1 MDINPIPYSAFV
13 KEDNSI
19 QKLIEQLS
27 ALQDKYMEL
36 LKVVKADASTTKTS
50 LSAISASTK
59 EGQDSINAAA
69 LGVQR
74 LKRLHEELKLAFSE
88 VGREIAKYKDRLAD
102 VNKENALNA
111 KIILANDQSL
121 KQLKSE
127 LGLLVKKYEEL
138 SAEERINGA
147 ATQELID
154 RILFLRQE
162 IKNITAN
169 ITLQAKASR
178 TQADTTNAVARA
190 TDKLI
195 RAYSEETSELF
206 RIKRETDEVLKIKR
220 LEARAT
226 DGTANSYNRLAA
238 QYELNMI
245 NLNKYSQEVI
255 NLSPFLKRQQEE
267 SKKMRLEMIRLKE
280 ATGNHALS
288 VGNYTKAWNGL
299 GMATQQVVR
308 ELPAMAVSMQTFFI
322 AISNNVPILADEIK
336 NLIRQNKEAA
346 KMGRETTSVWKQLA
360 KSLFSW
366 QTLLVLGLTVLS
378 LYGGKLINLIK
389 HLTEAKGVSESLAK
403 AQKAINKAFLDT
415 DNTYTDTIVKYKV
428 LKKEWELLGDS
439 IDKRT
444 KFIEDNADA
453 FESLGVSITTVNDAE
468 NVFVNNSAQFIK
480 ALELRAKAE
489 AARALAEKEFQKE
502 VEAEAKREDKAK
514 AAQLEAERLKS
525 YKERGL
531 LTPGEQFALTELD
544 SASLQQLKTTMDATF
559 EAMTESQKE
568 AYLNAA
574 KSTFQLQGEQYID
587 IMTKY
592 LDEADKIATIYGFKP
607 AKGKD
612 GKDGKSKADNAL
624 QIEQENLRIR
634 KRYAESITALERD
647 ELEKQKKQLIDAYN
661 AEIAE
666 LRNKQKNEEKLT
678 DESRKL
684 IDQIISNS
692 AIKLATDLELL
703 EIDFQQRSLNL
714 EKEGLDLRL
723 ALMERGTVDYYAT
736 RNALLRN
743 QMEYEILENKKQI
756 ETLRKD
762 EQAIRD
768 KYGYDILQN
777 EIAMDDL
784 FFEQAQK
791 YQQSEFDLVRH
802 SEYEK
807 NKFRLQQEKDMWTRR
822 LEMAKSGLLALTDLE
837 KATIENILK
846 TLDRQLD
853 ELNIGRDLF
862 DLVGLDL
869 DNEQKSA
876 IKEAT
881 SFVKENIGAMI
892 DAEIRLAEVKLE
904 KAREQVDRAYEVLQ
918 LEMEA
923 RNQGYANNVESA
935 NKELQLARETEA
947 KALEQKKKAQL
958 AQERLNT
965 IEQASSLITASANIW
980 KTFTTLGPF
989 GIPAAT
995 AAIALMFGSFL
1006 GAKIRAKQVINT
1018 ETEEY
1023 AEGHVELLEGGS
1035 HKSGKDIP
1043 LGKTNKGKERR
1054 AEGGEILAIVNK
1066 RSVAKYGASKIFDIV
1081 NSVNKGIFEDKYTNI
1096 FNVAN
1101 HPINTYK
1108 SDIDLMDIDSNVKA
1122 IREQNEY
1129 RYHSDGTGLL
1139 VERYKNRT
1147 RTFKRR

>member
-59 EGQDSINAAA
+59 EGQDGINAAA

-74 LKRLHEELKLAFSE
+74 LKRLQEELKLAFSE
-88 VGREIAKYKDRLAD
+88 VGREIAKYKDRLAS

-111 KIILANDQSL
+111 KTILANDQSL
-121 KQLKSE
+121 KQLKGE
-127 LGLLVKKYEEL
+127 LGLLVKQYEEL

-147 ATQELID
+147 ATQDLID
-154 RILFLRQE
+154 RIIFLRQE
-162 IKNITAN
+162 IKNVTAN
-169 ITLQAKASR
+169 ITLQTKASH
-178 TQADTTNAVARA
+178 TQAAANNAVAKA

-195 RAYSEETSELF
+195 KAYSKETNELF

-226 DGTANSYNRLAA
+226 DGTASSYNRLAA

-308 ELPAMAVSMQTFFI
+308 EMPALAISAQTFFI

-346 KMGRETTSVWKQLA
+346 KMGRETTSVWKQLG

-366 QTLLVLGLTVLS
+366 QTMLVLGLTVLS
-378 LYGGKLINLIK
+378 LYGGKIVDWISNL
-389 HLTEAKGVSESLAK
+389 GS
-403 AQKAINKAFLDT
+403 
-415 DNTYTDTIVKYKV
+415 
-428 LKKEWELLGDS
+428 
-439 IDKRT
+439 
-444 KFIEDNADA
+444 
-453 FESLGVSITTVNDAE
+453 
-468 NVFVNNSAQFIK
+468 
-480 ALELRAKAE
+480 
-489 AARALAEKEFQKE
+489 
-502 VEAEAKREDKAK
+502 
-514 AAQLEAERLKS
+514 
-525 YKERGL
+525 
-531 LTPGEQFALTELD
+531 
-544 SASLQQLKTTMDATF
+544 
-559 EAMTESQKE
+559 
-568 AYLNAA
+568 
-574 KSTFQLQGEQYID
+574 
-587 IMTKY
+587 
-592 LDEADKIATIYGFKP
+592 
-607 AKGKD
+607 
-612 GKDGKSKADNAL
+612 ADNAL
-624 QIEQENLRIR
+624 KKVAKTHTEFLESLKDGNNEYTNAIESITRLKAIFKNIDGVYLTAEGALEEYNKTLGDAFGHAEDLATAQQSMIDKSDAYIDVMFKMATANAYLEQMSKSAAEAAASAANTQITWWDRVVRRFTGEDVRDEKGRSLIIGSKEWVDKVILSERQEKAEKMKAQGKAFYEAYLDGMAEAFKAAKEAGIDLFPEEDLSKEPKEPKGPSDLSIENENLRIR
-634 KRYAESITALERD
+634 KRHAESITDLERD
-647 ELEKQKKQLIDAYN
+647 ELEKRKKQLIDAYTF
-661 AEIAE
+661 ETAE
-666 LRNKQKNEEKLT
+666 LLNKQKNEEKLT
-678 DESRKL
+678 EESHEL
-684 IDQIISNS
+684 IDQIIYNS
-692 AIKLATDLELL
+692 AIKLDTDLKLL
-703 EIDFQQRSLNL
+703 EIDAQQRSLNI

-723 ALMERGTVDYYAT
+723 SLMERGTVQFYAV

-743 QMEYEILENKKQI
+743 QMEYELLENRKQI
-756 ETLRKD
+756 ESLRKD

-807 NKFRLQQEKDMWTRR
+807 NKFKLQQEKDMWTRR
-822 LEMAKSGLLALTDLE
+822 LEMAKSGLLTLTDLE
-837 KATIENILK
+837 KATIENILA
-846 TLDRQLD
+846 TLDRQMG
-853 ELNIGRDLF
+853 ELNAGRDLF

-869 DNEQKSA
+869 DVEQKSA
-876 IKEAT
+876 IREAT

-904 KAREQVDRAYEVLQ
+904 KAREQVDRAYEFLQ

-923 RNQGYANNVESA
+923 RNQGYANNVETA
-935 NKELQLARETEA
+935 NKELQLAREKEA

-965 IEQASSLITASANIW
+965 IEQTSSLITASANIW
-980 KTFTTLGPF
+980 KSFSALGPF
-989 GIPAAT
+989 GIPAAI

-1006 GAKIRAKQVINT
+1006 GAKIKARQVIDAQ
-1018 ETEEY
+1018 TEEY

-1043 LGKTNKGKERR
+1043 LGRKKDGTERR
-1054 AEGGEILAIVNK
+1054 AEGGEVFAVVNK
-1066 RSVAKYGASKIFDIV
+1066 RSVAKYGASKIFDLV
-1081 NSVNKGIFEDKYTNI
+1081 NSVNKGIFEDRYSQI
-1096 FNVAN
+1096 FSPISYEVNALTGNV
-1101 HPINTYK
+1101 
-1108 SDIDLMDIDSNVKA
+1108 DLLDLDSNVKA
-1122 IREQNEY
+1122 IRDQNEY
-1129 RYHSDGTGLL
+1129 KYHSDSEGLL

-1147 RTFKRR
+1147 RTFKR

>member
-27 ALQDKYMEL
+27 ALQDKYVEL

-59 EGQDSINAAA
+59 EGQDAINVAA
-69 LGVQR
+69 LGAQR

-121 KQLKSE
+121 KQLKGE

-138 SAEERINGA
+138 SAEERVNGA

-154 RILFLRQE
+154 RIIFLRQE

-169 ITLQAKASR
+169 ITLQTKASH
-178 TQADTTNAVARA
+178 TQAAANDAVAKA

-195 RAYSEETSELF
+195 KAYSKETNELF

-220 LEARAT
+220 LEARAA
-226 DGTANSYNRLAA
+226 DGTTNSYNRLAA

-346 KMGRETTSVWKQLA
+346 KIGRETTSVWKQLA

-378 LYGGKLINLIK
+378 LYGGKLIDWISNLGGADSALK
-389 HLTEAKGVSESLAK
+389 KVTKTHTEFLKSLKDGNNEYTEAIESITRLNAIFKNIDGVYLTAKDALEEYNKTLGNAFGHAEDLATAQQNIVDKSDAYIDVMFKMAMANAYLEQMSKSSAEAVALAANTQITWWDRMVRRLTGEDVRDEKGRSMIIGSKEWVDKVILSERQEK
-403 AQKAINKAFLDT
+403 AEKMKEQGKAFYEAYLDGMA
-415 DNTYTDTIVKYKV
+415 
-428 LKKEWELLGDS
+428 E
-439 IDKRT
+439 
-444 KFIEDNADA
+444 A
-453 FESLGVSITTVNDAE
+453 F
-468 NVFVNNSAQFIK
+468 K
-480 ALELRAKAE
+480 AAE
-489 AARALAEKEFQKE
+489 AAGIDLFPDSDLGKETKE
-502 VEAEAKREDKAK
+502 PKGPSDLSIENENIKIRR
-514 AAQLEAERLKS
+514 Q
-525 YKERGL
+525 
-531 LTPGEQFALTELD
+531 
-544 SASLQQLKTTMDATF
+544 
-559 EAMTESQKE
+559 
-568 AYLNAA
+568 YL
-574 KSTFQLQGEQYID
+574 
-587 IMTKY
+587 
-592 LDEADKIATIYGFKP
+592 
-607 AKGKD
+607 
-612 GKDGKSKADNAL
+612 
-624 QIEQENLRIR
+624 
-634 KRYAESITALERD
+634 ESIRGLERD
-647 ELEKQKKQLIDAYN
+647 HLEKQRKELVDAYN
-661 AEIAE
+661 IEIQI
-666 LRNKQKNEEKLT
+666 LRNKQKNEERLT
-678 DESRKL
+678 QESRDL
-684 IDQIISNS
+684 IDEIMLNS
-692 AIKLATDLELL
+692 YKKLQYELELL
-703 EIDFQQRSLNL
+703 DIEDQQRQLNL

-723 ALMERGTVDYYAT
+723 SLMESGTVQYYAI

-822 LEMAKSGLLALTDLE
+822 LEMAKSGLLTLTALE
-837 KATIENILK
+837 KATIENILEM
-846 TLDRQLD
+846 LDRQLD
-853 ELNIGRDLF
+853 ELNAGRDLF

-881 SFVKENIGAMI
+881 SFVMDNIGDMI
-892 DAEIRLAEVKLE
+892 DAEIRLAEIKLE
-904 KAREQVDRAYEVLQ
+904 KAREQVDRAYEFLQ

-923 RNQGYANNVESA
+923 RNQGYANNVETA

-980 KTFTTLGPF
+980 KTFSTLGPF
-989 GIPAAT
+989 GIPAAV

-1006 GAKIRAKQVINT
+1006 GAKIKAKQVINT

-1043 LGKTNKGKERR
+1043 LGKTSKGKERR

-1129 RYHSDGTGLL
+1129 RYYSDGAGLL
-1139 VERYKNRT
+1139 IERYKNRT

>member
-27 ALQDKYMEL
+27 ALQDKYVEL

-59 EGQDSINAAA
+59 EGQDVINVAA
-69 LGVQR
+69 LGAQR

-88 VGREIAKYKDRLAD
+88 VGREIAKYKDRLAS

-121 KQLKSE
+121 KQLKGE

-138 SAEERINGA
+138 SAEERINGT

-154 RILFLRQE
+154 RIIFLRQE

-169 ITLQAKASR
+169 ITLQTKASH
-178 TQADTTNAVARA
+178 TQAAANDAVAKA

-195 RAYSEETSELF
+195 RAYSKETNELF

-220 LEARAT
+220 LEARAA
-226 DGTANSYNRLAA
+226 DGTTNSYNRLAA

-267 SKKMRLEMIRLKE
+267 SMKMRLEMIRLKE

-378 LYGGKLINLIK
+378 LYGGKIIDWISNLGGADSALK
-389 HLTEAKGVSESLAK
+389 KVTKTHTEFLKSLKDGNNEYTEAIESITRLNAIFKNIDGVYLTAKDALEEYNKTLGNAFGHAEDLATAQQNIVDKSDAYIDVMFKMAMANAYLEQMSKSSAEAVALAANTQITWWDRMVRRLTGEDVRDEKGRSMIIGSKEWVDKVILSERQEK
-403 AQKAINKAFLDT
+403 AEKMKEQGKAFYEAYLDGMA
-415 DNTYTDTIVKYKV
+415 
-428 LKKEWELLGDS
+428 E
-439 IDKRT
+439 
-444 KFIEDNADA
+444 A
-453 FESLGVSITTVNDAE
+453 F
-468 NVFVNNSAQFIK
+468 K
-480 ALELRAKAE
+480 AAE
-489 AARALAEKEFQKE
+489 AAGIDLFPDSDLGKVSKE
-502 VEAEAKREDKAK
+502 
-514 AAQLEAERLKS
+514 
-525 YKERGL
+525 
-531 LTPGEQFALTELD
+531 P
-544 SASLQQLKTTMDATF
+544 
-559 EAMTESQKE
+559 
-568 AYLNAA
+568 
-574 KSTFQLQGEQYID
+574 
-587 IMTKY
+587 
-592 LDEADKIATIYGFKP
+592 
-607 AKGKD
+607 KGPSD
-612 GKDGKSKADNAL
+612 LS
-624 QIEQENLRIR
+624 IENENIKIR
-634 KRYAESITALERD
+634 KQYLESIRGLERD
-647 ELEKQKKQLIDAYN
+647 HLEKQRKELVDAYN
-661 AEIAE
+661 IEIQI
-666 LRNKQKNEEKLT
+666 LRNKQKNEERLT
-678 DESRKL
+678 QESRDL
-684 IDQIISNS
+684 IDEIMLNS
-692 AIKLATDLELL
+692 YKKLQYELELL
-703 EIDFQQRSLNL
+703 DIEDQQRQLNL

-723 ALMERGTVDYYAT
+723 SLMESGTVQYYAI

-743 QMEYEILENKKQI
+743 QMEYELLENRKQV
-756 ETLRKD
+756 ESLRKD

-807 NKFRLQQEKDMWTRR
+807 NKFKLQQEKDMWTRR

-837 KATIENILK
+837 KATIENILAM
-846 TLDRQLD
+846 LDRQLG
-853 ELNIGRDLF
+853 ELNAGRDLF

-869 DNEQKSA
+869 DSEQKSA

-904 KAREQVDRAYEVLQ
+904 KAREQVDRAYEFLQ

-923 RNQGYANNVESA
+923 RNQGYANNVETA

-980 KTFTTLGPF
+980 KTFSTLGPF
-989 GIPAAT
+989 GIPAAV

-1006 GAKIRAKQVINT
+1006 GAKIKAKQVIST

-1035 HKSGKDIP
+1035 HRSGKDIP
-1043 LGKTNKGKERR
+1043 LGKTSKGKERR
-1054 AEGGEILAIVNK
+1054 AEGGEILAVVNK
-1066 RSVAKYGASKIFDIV
+1066 RSVAKYGANKIFDIV

-1108 SDIDLMDIDSNVKA
+1108 SDIDLMGIDSNVKA

-1129 RYHSDGTGLL
+1129 KYYSDGAGLL
-1139 VERYKNRT
+1139 IERYKNRT
-1147 RTFKRR
+1147 RTFKRK

>member
-27 ALQDKYMEL
+27 ALQDKYVEL

-59 EGQDSINAAA
+59 EGQDGINAAA
-69 LGVQR
+69 LGAQR
-74 LKRLHEELKLAFSE
+74 LKRLQEELKLAFSE
-88 VGREIAKYKDRLAD
+88 VGREIAKYKDRLAS
-102 VNKENALNA
+102 VNKENTLNA
-111 KIILANDQSL
+111 KTILANDQSL
-121 KQLKSE
+121 KQLKGE
-127 LGLLVKKYEEL
+127 LGLLVKQYEEL

-154 RILFLRQE
+154 RIIFLRQE
-162 IKNITAN
+162 IKNVTAN
-169 ITLQAKASR
+169 ITLQTKASR
-178 TQADTTNAVARA
+178 TQAAATNAVANA

-195 RAYSEETSELF
+195 KAYSKETNELF

-226 DGTANSYNRLAA
+226 DGTTNSYNRLAA

-267 SKKMRLEMIRLKE
+267 SMKMRLEMIRLKE

-308 ELPAMAVSMQTFFI
+308 EMPAMAISAQTFFI

-336 NLIRQNKEAA
+336 NLARQNREAA
-346 KMGRETTSVWKQLA
+346 KMGRETTSVWKQLG

-366 QTLLVLGLTVLS
+366 QTALVLGLTILS
-378 LYGGKLINLIK
+378 LYGGKLIKIIK
-389 HLTEAKGVSESLAK
+389 HLTEAKGASESLAK
-403 AQKAINKAFLDT
+403 AQKAINKEFIDA
-415 DNTYTDTIVKYKV
+415 NESYTDTIVQYRV

-439 IDKRT
+439 LDKRT
-444 KFIEDNADA
+444 KFVEDNADA

-468 NVFVNNSAQFIK
+468 NVFVSNSAQFIK

-489 AARALAEKEFQKE
+489 AARALAEKEFKKE
-502 VEAEAKREDKAK
+502 VEDEAAREAKAK

-531 LTPGEQFALTELD
+531 LTPGEQSTLAEID
-544 SASLQQLKTTMDATF
+544 STSLQQLKITMDATF
-559 EAMTESQKE
+559 EAMTASQKE
-568 AYLNAA
+568 AYLNAT
-574 KSTFQLQGEQYID
+574 KSTFQIQGEQYVG
-587 IMTKY
+587 IMTRY
-592 LDEADKIATIYGFKP
+592 LEEADKIAATYGFKAP
-607 AKGKD
+607 EDKNKTKKD
-612 GKDGKSKADNAL
+612 PTSDMQAV
-624 QIEQENLRIR
+624 ERENLRIR
-634 KRYAESITALERD
+634 KRYAESITDLERD
-647 ELEKQKKQLIDAYN
+647 ELEKQKKQLIDAYT
-661 AEIAE
+661 AEMAE
-666 LRNKQKNEEKLT
+666 LRNKQKNEKRLT
-678 DESRKL
+678 AESREL
-684 IDQIISNS
+684 INEIISNS
-692 AIKLATDLELL
+692 AVKLNTDLELL
-703 EIDFQQRSLNL
+703 EIDFQQRQLNL

-723 ALMERGTVDYYAT
+723 SLMERGTADYYAV

-743 QMEYEILENKKQI
+743 QMEYELLENRKQI
-756 ETLRKD
+756 ESLRKD

-807 NKFRLQQEKDMWTRR
+807 NKFKLQQEKDMWTRR

-853 ELNIGRDLF
+853 ELNAGRDLF

-869 DNEQKSA
+869 DGEQKSA

-881 SFVKENIGAMI
+881 GFVKENIGAMI

-904 KAREQVDRAYEVLQ
+904 KAREQVDRSYEFLQ

-923 RNQGYANNVESA
+923 RNQGYANNVETA

-980 KTFTTLGPF
+980 KTFSTLGPF
-989 GIPAAT
+989 GIPAAV

-1006 GAKIRAKQVINT
+1006 GAKIKAQQVINT
-1018 ETEEY
+1018 EAEEY
-1023 AEGHVELLEGGS
+1023 AEGHVELLEGGA

-1054 AEGGEILAIVNK
+1054 AEGGEVLAVVNK

-1096 FNVAN
+1096 FNVAS

-1108 SDIDLMDIDSNVKA
+1108 SDIDLMGIDSNVKA

-1129 RYHSDGTGLL
+1129 RYHSDGAGLL

>member
-27 ALQDKYMEL
+27 ALQDKYVEL

-59 EGQDSINAAA
+59 EGQDGINAAA
-69 LGVQR
+69 LGAQR
-74 LKRLHEELKLAFSE
+74 LKRLQEELKLAFSE
-88 VGREIAKYKDRLAD
+88 VGREIAKYKDRLASI
-102 VNKENALNA
+102 NKENALNA
-111 KIILANDQSL
+111 KTILANDQSL
-121 KQLKSE
+121 KQLKGE
-127 LGLLVKKYEEL
+127 LGLLVKQYEEL
-138 SAEERINGA
+138 SAEERINGT

-154 RILFLRQE
+154 RIIFLRQE
-162 IKNITAN
+162 IKNVTAN
-169 ITLQAKASR
+169 ITLQTKASH
-178 TQADTTNAVARA
+178 TQAAANNAVANA

-195 RAYSEETSELF
+195 KAYSKETNELF

-226 DGTANSYNRLAA
+226 DGTTNSYNRLAA

-255 NLSPFLKRQQEE
+255 NLSPYLKRQQEE
-267 SKKMRLEMIRLKE
+267 SMKMRLEMIRLKE

-308 ELPAMAVSMQTFFI
+308 EMPAMAISAQTFFI

-346 KMGRETTSVWKQLA
+346 KMGRETTSVWKQLG

-366 QTLLVLGLTVLS
+366 QTILVLGLTILS
-378 LYGGKLINLIK
+378 LYGGKIIDWISNLGGADNMLK
-389 HLTEAKGVSESLAK
+389 KVTKTHTEFLKSLKDGNNEYTEAIESITRLNAIFKNIDGVYLTAKDALEEYNKTLGNSFGHTEDLATAQQSIVDKSDAYIDVMFKMAMANAYLEQMSKSAAEAMALAANTQITWWNRMVRRFTGKDVLDEKGHSMIIGSKEWIDKVILSERQEKAEKMK
-403 AQKAINKAFLDT
+403 AQGKAF
-415 DNTYTDTIVKYKV
+415 Y
-428 LKKEWELLGDS
+428 
-439 IDKRT
+439 
-444 KFIEDNADA
+444 
-453 FESLGVSITTVNDAE
+453 
-468 NVFVNNSAQFIK
+468 
-480 ALELRAKAE
+480 
-489 AARALAEKEFQKE
+489 
-502 VEAEAKREDKAK
+502 
-514 AAQLEAERLKS
+514 
-525 YKERGL
+525 
-531 LTPGEQFALTELD
+531 
-544 SASLQQLKTTMDATF
+544 
-559 EAMTESQKE
+559 E
-568 AYLNAA
+568 AYLDGMAEAFKAA
-574 KSTFQLQGEQYID
+574 EVAGID
-587 IMTKY
+587 
-592 LDEADKIATIYGFKP
+592 LFPDKELKDP
-607 AKGKD
+607 KDPKDPKGPSD
-612 GKDGKSKADNAL
+612 LSV
-624 QIEQENLRIR
+624 ENENIKIR
-634 KRYAESITALERD
+634 KQYLESIRGLERD
-647 ELEKQKKQLIDAYN
+647 QLEKQRMDLVDAYN
-661 AEIAE
+661 IEIQI
-666 LRNKQKNEEKLT
+666 LRNKQKNEERLT
-678 DESRKL
+678 QESRDL
-684 IDQIISNS
+684 IDEIMLNS
-692 AIKLATDLELL
+692 YKKLQHELELL
-703 EIDFQQRSLNL
+703 NIEDQQRQLNL

-723 ALMERGTVDYYAT
+723 SLMESGTVQFYAI

-743 QMEYEILENKKQI
+743 QMEYELLENRKQI
-756 ETLRKD
+756 ESLRKD

-777 EIAMDDL
+777 EIALDDL

-807 NKFRLQQEKDMWTRR
+807 NKFKLQQEKDMWTRR
-822 LEMAKSGLLALTDLE
+822 LEMAKSGLLTLTALE
-837 KATIENILK
+837 KATIENILAM
-846 TLDRQLD
+846 LDRQMG
-853 ELNIGRDLF
+853 ELNAGRDLF

-869 DNEQKSA
+869 DDEQKSA
-876 IKEAT
+876 IKEAA

-904 KAREQVDRAYEVLQ
+904 KAREQVDRSYEFLQ

-923 RNQGYANNVESA
+923 RNQGYANNVENA

-947 KALEQKKKAQL
+947 KALQQKKKAQL

-965 IEQASSLITASANIW
+965 IEQVSSLITASANIW
-980 KTFTTLGPF
+980 KTFSTLGPF
-989 GIPAAT
+989 GIPAAV

-1006 GAKIRAKQVINT
+1006 GAKIKAKQVINT
-1018 ETEEY
+1018 EAEEY
-1023 AEGHVELLEGGS
+1023 AEGHVELLEGGA

-1043 LGKTNKGKERR
+1043 LGKTSKGKERR
-1054 AEGGEILAIVNK
+1054 AEGGEVLAVVNK

-1096 FNVAN
+1096 FNVAS
-1101 HPINTYK
+1101 HPTNTYK
-1108 SDIDLMDIDSNVKA
+1108 SDIDLMGIDSNVKA

-1129 RYHSDGTGLL
+1129 RYHSDGAGLL

-1147 RTFKRR
+1147 RTFKRK

>member
-27 ALQDKYMEL
+27 ALQDKYVEL

-50 LSAISASTK
+50 LSAISAATK
-59 EGQDSINAAA
+59 EGQDVINVAA

-88 VGREIAKYKDRLAD
+88 VGREIAKYKDRLAS

-121 KQLKSE
+121 KQLKGE

-154 RILFLRQE
+154 RIIFLRQE

-169 ITLQAKASR
+169 ITLQTKASR
-178 TQADTTNAVARA
+178 TQAAANDAVAKA

-195 RAYSEETSELF
+195 KAYSNETNELF

-220 LEARAT
+220 LEARAA
-226 DGTANSYNRLAA
+226 DGTTNSYNRLAA

-308 ELPAMAVSMQTFFI
+308 ELPALAISAQTFFI

-346 KMGRETTSVWKQLA
+346 KIGRETTSVWKQLA

-378 LYGGKLINLIK
+378 LYGSKIIDWISNL
-389 HLTEAKGVSESLAK
+389 G
-403 AQKAINKAFLDT
+403 
-415 DNTYTDTIVKYKV
+415 
-428 LKKEWELLGDS
+428 G
-439 IDKRT
+439 
-444 KFIEDNADA
+444 
-453 FESLGVSITTVNDAE
+453 
-468 NVFVNNSAQFIK
+468 
-480 ALELRAKAE
+480 
-489 AARALAEKEFQKE
+489 
-502 VEAEAKREDKAK
+502 
-514 AAQLEAERLKS
+514 
-525 YKERGL
+525 
-531 LTPGEQFALTELD
+531 
-544 SASLQQLKTTMDATF
+544 
-559 EAMTESQKE
+559 
-568 AYLNAA
+568 
-574 KSTFQLQGEQYID
+574 
-587 IMTKY
+587 
-592 LDEADKIATIYGFKP
+592 
-607 AKGKD
+607 
-612 GKDGKSKADNAL
+612 ADNAL
-624 QIEQENLRIR
+624 KKVTKTHTEFLKSLKDGNNEYTNAI
-634 KRYAESITALERD
+634 ESITRLNAIFKNIDGVYLTAKDALEEYNKTLGNAFGHAEDLATAQQNIVDKSDAYIDVMFKMAMANAYLEQMSKSSAEAVALAANTQITWWDRMVRRLTGEDVRDEKGRSMIIGSKEWIDKVILSERQEKAEKIKAQGKAFYEAYLDGIAEAYKAAEAAGIDLFPDLSKDPKDPKAPKGPSDLSIENENIKIRRQYLQSVRALERD
-647 ELEKQKKQLIDAYN
+647 HLEKQRKELVDAFN
-661 AEIAE
+661 IEIQT
-666 LRNKQKNEEKLT
+666 LRNKQKNEERLT
-678 DESRKL
+678 KKSRDL
-684 IDQIISNS
+684 IDEIMSNS
-692 AIKLATDLELL
+692 YKKLLYDLELL
-703 EIDFQQRSLNL
+703 DIEYQQRQLNL

-723 ALMERGTVDYYAT
+723 SLMERGTVQYYAI

-743 QMEYEILENKKQI
+743 QMEYELLENRKQV
-756 ETLRKD
+756 ESLRKD

-822 LEMAKSGLLALTDLE
+822 LEMAKSGLLTLTALE
-837 KATIENILK
+837 KATIENILEM
-846 TLDRQLD
+846 LDRQLD
-853 ELNIGRDLF
+853 ELNAGRDLF

-881 SFVKENIGAMI
+881 SFVMDNIGDMI
-892 DAEIRLAEVKLE
+892 DAEIRLAEIKLE
-904 KAREQVDRAYEVLQ
+904 KAREQVDRAYDFLQ

-923 RNQGYANNVESA
+923 RNQGYANNVETA

-980 KTFTTLGPF
+980 KTFSTLGPF
-989 GIPAAT
+989 GIPAAVS
-995 AAIALMFGSFL
+995 AIALMFGSFL
-1006 GAKIRAKQVINT
+1006 GAKIKAKQVIST

-1043 LGKTNKGKERR
+1043 LGKTSKGKERR
-1054 AEGGEILAIVNK
+1054 AEGGEILAVVNK

-1108 SDIDLMDIDSNVKA
+1108 SDIDLMGIDSNVKA

-1129 RYHSDGTGLL
+1129 RYYSDGAGLL
-1139 VERYKNRT
+1139 IERYKNRT
-1147 RTFKRR
+1147 RTFKRK

>member
-27 ALQDKYMEL
+27 ALQDKYVEL

-59 EGQDSINAAA
+59 EGRDGINAAA
-69 LGVQR
+69 LGAQR
-74 LKRLHEELKLAFSE
+74 LKRLQEELKLAFSE
-88 VGREIAKYKDRLAD
+88 VGREIAKYKDRLAS

-111 KIILANDQSL
+111 KTILANNQSL
-121 KQLKSE
+121 KQLKGE

-147 ATQELID
+147 ATQGLID
-154 RILFLRQE
+154 RIIFLRQE
-162 IKNITAN
+162 IKNVTAD
-169 ITLQAKASR
+169 ITLQTKASR
-178 TQADTTNAVARA
+178 TQAAAKDAVAKA

-195 RAYSEETSELF
+195 KAYSKETNELY

-255 NLSPFLKRQQEE
+255 NLSPYLKRQQEE
-267 SKKMRLEMIRLKE
+267 SMKMRLEMIRLKE

-299 GMATQQVVR
+299 GMATQQVIR
-308 ELPAMAVSMQTFFI
+308 EMPAMAISAQTFFI

-346 KMGRETTSVWKQLA
+346 KMGRETTSVWKQLG

-366 QTLLVLGLTVLS
+366 QTALVLGLTVLS
-378 LYGGKLINLIK
+378 LYGGKIVDWISNLGASDNALKKVTKTHTEFLKSLKDGNNEYTNAIESITRLNAIFKNIDGVYLTAKDALEEYNKTLGDAFGHAEDLATAQQSIVDKSDAYIDVMFKMAMANAYLEQMSKSAAEAMALSANKQITAWDRVVRRFTGEDVRDEKGRSLIIGSKEWLDKVI
-389 HLTEAKGVSESLAK
+389 LSERQEKAEKMK
-403 AQKAINKAFLDT
+403 AQGKAFYEAYLDGMA
-415 DNTYTDTIVKYKV
+415 
-428 LKKEWELLGDS
+428 E
-439 IDKRT
+439 
-444 KFIEDNADA
+444 A
-453 FESLGVSITTVNDAE
+453 F
-468 NVFVNNSAQFIK
+468 K
-480 ALELRAKAE
+480 AAE
-489 AARALAEKEFQKE
+489 AAGIDLFPDSDLGKEPKE
-502 VEAEAKREDKAK
+502 PKGP
-514 AAQLEAERLKS
+514 S
-525 YKERGL
+525 GL
-531 LTPGEQFALTELD
+531 
-544 SASLQQLKTTMDATF
+544 S
-559 EAMTESQKE
+559 
-568 AYLNAA
+568 
-574 KSTFQLQGEQYID
+574 
-587 IMTKY
+587 
-592 LDEADKIATIYGFKP
+592 
-607 AKGKD
+607 
-612 GKDGKSKADNAL
+612 
-624 QIEQENLRIR
+624 IENENIKIR
-634 KRYAESITALERD
+634 KQYLESIRGLERD
-647 ELEKQKKQLIDAYN
+647 QLEKQRKELVDAHNIEIQL
-661 AEIAE
+661 
-666 LRNKQKNEEKLT
+666 LRNKQKNEERLT
-678 DESRKL
+678 QESRDL
-684 IDQIISNS
+684 IDEIMLNS
-692 AIKLATDLELL
+692 YKKLQYELELL
-703 EIDFQQRSLNL
+703 DIEDQQRQLNL

-723 ALMERGTVDYYAT
+723 SLMESGTVQYYAV

-743 QMEYEILENKKQI
+743 QMEYELLENRKQV
-756 ETLRKD
+756 ESLRKD

-777 EIAMDDL
+777 EIALDDL

-846 TLDRQLD
+846 ALDRQMD
-853 ELNIGRDLF
+853 ELNAGRDLF

-869 DNEQKSA
+869 DGKQKQA

-881 SFVKENIGAMI
+881 GFVKENIGAMI

-904 KAREQVDRAYEVLQ
+904 KAREQVDRAYEFLQ

-923 RNQGYANNVESA
+923 RNQGYANNVETA
-935 NKELQLARETEA
+935 TKELQLARETEA

-980 KTFTTLGPF
+980 KTFSTLGPF
-989 GIPAAT
+989 GIPAAV

-1006 GAKIRAKQVINT
+1006 GAKIKAKQVINT
-1018 ETEEY
+1018 EAEEY

-1043 LGKTNKGKERR
+1043 LGKTSKGKERR
-1054 AEGGEILAIVNK
+1054 AEGGEVLAVVNK

-1096 FNVAN
+1096 FNVASY
-1101 HPINTYK
+1101 PTNTYK
-1108 SDIDLMDIDSNVKA
+1108 SDIDLMGIDSNVKA
-1122 IREQNEY
+1122 IRDQNEY
-1129 RYHSDGTGLL
+1129 RYHSDGAGLL
-1139 VERYKNRT
+1139 IERYKNRT
-1147 RTFKRR
+1147 RTFKR

>member
-138 SAEERINGA
+138 SAEERINGT

-169 ITLQAKASR
+169 ITLQTKASR

-195 RAYSEETSELF
+195 KAYSNETSELF

-346 KMGRETTSVWKQLA
+346 KIGRETTSVWKQLA

-378 LYGGKLINLIK
+378 LYGGKIVEWISNL
-389 HLTEAKGVSESLAK
+389 GS
-403 AQKAINKAFLDT
+403 
-415 DNTYTDTIVKYKV
+415 
-428 LKKEWELLGDS
+428 
-439 IDKRT
+439 
-444 KFIEDNADA
+444 
-453 FESLGVSITTVNDAE
+453 
-468 NVFVNNSAQFIK
+468 
-480 ALELRAKAE
+480 
-489 AARALAEKEFQKE
+489 
-502 VEAEAKREDKAK
+502 
-514 AAQLEAERLKS
+514 
-525 YKERGL
+525 
-531 LTPGEQFALTELD
+531 
-544 SASLQQLKTTMDATF
+544 
-559 EAMTESQKE
+559 
-568 AYLNAA
+568 
-574 KSTFQLQGEQYID
+574 
-587 IMTKY
+587 
-592 LDEADKIATIYGFKP
+592 
-607 AKGKD
+607 
-612 GKDGKSKADNAL
+612 ADNAL
-624 QIEQENLRIR
+624 KKVTKTYTEFLKSLKDGNNEYTEAI
-634 KRYAESITALERD
+634 ESITRLSTIFKNIDGVYLTAEDALEEYNKTLGNALGHTEDLATAQQNIIDKSDAYVDVMFKMAEANAYLEQMSKSVAEATALAANTQITWWDRVVRRFTGEDVRD
-647 ELEKQKKQLIDAYN
+647 EKDRSIIIGSKEWVNKVILSERQEKAEKIKAQGKAFYEAYLDGMAEAFKAAKAAGIDLFPGSNLGKDPKEPKGPSDLSIENENIKIYKQYLESIRGLEKDQLEKRRKELIDAHN
-661 AEIAE
+661 IEIQI
-666 LRNKQKNEEKLT
+666 LRNKQKNEERLT
-678 DESRKL
+678 QESRDL
-684 IDQIISNS
+684 IDEIILNS
-692 AIKLATDLELL
+692 HKKLQYELELL
-703 EIDFQQRSLNL
+703 DIEDQQRQLNL

-723 ALMERGTVDYYAT
+723 SLMERGTVQFYAV

-743 QMEYEILENKKQI
+743 QMEYELLENRKQI
-756 ETLRKD
+756 ESLRKD

-904 KAREQVDRAYEVLQ
+904 KAREQVDRAYEFLQ

-980 KTFTTLGPF
+980 KTFSTLGPF

-1108 SDIDLMDIDSNVKA
+1108 SNIDLMDIDSNVKA

>member
-27 ALQDKYMEL
+27 ALQDKYVEL
-36 LKVVKADASTTKTS
+36 LNVVKADASTTKTS

-59 EGQDSINAAA
+59 EGQDAINVAA
-69 LGVQR
+69 LGAQR

-121 KQLKSE
+121 KQLKGE

-169 ITLQAKASR
+169 ITLQTKASR
-178 TQADTTNAVARA
+178 TQAAANDAVAKA

-195 RAYSEETSELF
+195 KAYSQETNELF

-220 LEARAT
+220 LEARAA
-226 DGTANSYNRLAA
+226 DGTTNSYNRLAA

-346 KMGRETTSVWKQLA
+346 KIGRETTSVWKQLA

-378 LYGGKLINLIK
+378 LYGGKLVDWISNLGGADSALK
-389 HLTEAKGVSESLAK
+389 KVTKAHTEFLESLKDGNNEYTNAIESITRLNAIFKNIDGVYLTAK
-403 AQKAINKAFLDT
+403 DALEEYNKTLGDAFGHAEDLATAQQSIIDKGDAYIDVMLKMAMANANLAHMSKSMAEATALAANTQITWWDRVVRRFTGEDKRDEKGRSMIIGSKEWVDKVILSERQEKAEKIKEQGKAFYNAYLEG
-415 DNTYTDTIVKYKV
+415 IAEAYK
-428 LKKEWELLGDS
+428 
-439 IDKRT
+439 
-444 KFIEDNADA
+444 A
-453 FESLGVSITTVNDAE
+453 
-468 NVFVNNSAQFIK
+468 
-480 ALELRAKAE
+480 AE
-489 AARALAEKEFQKE
+489 AAGIDLFPGSDLGKVSKEPKGPSDLSIENENIKIRRQYL
-502 VEAEAKREDKAK
+502 
-514 AAQLEAERLKS
+514 QSER
-525 YKERGL
+525 
-531 LTPGEQFALTELD
+531 
-544 SASLQQLKTTMDATF
+544 
-559 EAMTESQKE
+559 
-568 AYLNAA
+568 
-574 KSTFQLQGEQYID
+574 
-587 IMTKY
+587 
-592 LDEADKIATIYGFKP
+592 
-607 AKGKD
+607 
-612 GKDGKSKADNAL
+612 
-624 QIEQENLRIR
+624 
-634 KRYAESITALERD
+634 ALERD
-647 ELEKQKKQLIDAYN
+647 HLEKRRKELIDAYN
-661 AEIAE
+661 IEIQI
-666 LRNKQKNEEKLT
+666 LRNKQKNDERLT
-678 DESRKL
+678 QESRDL
-684 IDQIISNS
+684 IDEIMLNS
-692 AIKLATDLELL
+692 YKKLQYELELL
-703 EIDFQQRSLNL
+703 DIEDQQRQLNL

-723 ALMERGTVDYYAT
+723 SLMERGTVQYYAI

-743 QMEYEILENKKQI
+743 QMEYELLENRKQV
-756 ETLRKD
+756 ESLRKD

-846 TLDRQLD
+846 LLDRQLAD
-853 ELNIGRDLF
+853 LNLGRDLF

-869 DNEQKSA
+869 DREQKQA
-876 IKEAT
+876 IREAT

-904 KAREQVDRAYEVLQ
+904 KAREQVDRAYDFLQ

-923 RNQGYANNVESA
+923 RNQGYANNVETA

-980 KTFTTLGPF
+980 KTFSTLGPF
-989 GIPAAT
+989 GIPAAV

-1006 GAKIRAKQVINT
+1006 GAKIKAKQVIST

-1043 LGKTNKGKERR
+1043 LGKTSKGKERR
-1054 AEGGEILAIVNK
+1054 AEGGEILAVVNK

-1101 HPINTYK
+1101 HPINTYN
-1108 SDIDLMDIDSNVKA
+1108 SDIDLMGIESNVKA

-1129 RYHSDGTGLL
+1129 RYYSDGAGLL
-1139 VERYKNRT
+1139 IERYKNRT
-1147 RTFKRR
+1147 RTFKRK

>member
-27 ALQDKYMEL
+27 ALQDKYVEL

-59 EGQDSINAAA
+59 EGQDVINVAA
-69 LGVQR
+69 LGAQR

-88 VGREIAKYKDRLAD
+88 VGREIAKYKDRLAS

-121 KQLKSE
+121 KQLKGE

-138 SAEERINGA
+138 SAEERINGT

-154 RILFLRQE
+154 RIIFLRQE

-169 ITLQAKASR
+169 ITLQTKASH
-178 TQADTTNAVARA
+178 TQAAANDAVAKA

-195 RAYSEETSELF
+195 KAYSKETNELF

-220 LEARAT
+220 LEARAA
-226 DGTANSYNRLAA
+226 DGTTNSYNRLAA

-308 ELPAMAVSMQTFFI
+308 EMPAMAVSMQTFFI

-378 LYGGKLINLIK
+378 LYGGKIIDWISNLGGADSALK
-389 HLTEAKGVSESLAK
+389 KVTKTHTEFLKSLKDGNNEYTEAIESITRLNAIFKNIDGVYLTAKDALEEYNKTLGNAFGHAEDLATAQQNIVDKSDAYIDVMFKMAMANAYLEQMSKSSAEAVALAANTQITWWDRMVRRLTGEDVRDEKGRSMIIGSKEWVDKVILSERQEK
-403 AQKAINKAFLDT
+403 AEKMKEQGKAFYEAYLDGMA
-415 DNTYTDTIVKYKV
+415 
-428 LKKEWELLGDS
+428 E
-439 IDKRT
+439 
-444 KFIEDNADA
+444 A
-453 FESLGVSITTVNDAE
+453 F
-468 NVFVNNSAQFIK
+468 K
-480 ALELRAKAE
+480 AAE
-489 AARALAEKEFQKE
+489 AAGIDLFPDSDLGKEPKE
-502 VEAEAKREDKAK
+502 PKGPSDLSIENENIKIHR
-514 AAQLEAERLKS
+514 Q
-525 YKERGL
+525 
-531 LTPGEQFALTELD
+531 
-544 SASLQQLKTTMDATF
+544 
-559 EAMTESQKE
+559 
-568 AYLNAA
+568 YL
-574 KSTFQLQGEQYID
+574 
-587 IMTKY
+587 
-592 LDEADKIATIYGFKP
+592 
-607 AKGKD
+607 
-612 GKDGKSKADNAL
+612 
-624 QIEQENLRIR
+624 
-634 KRYAESITALERD
+634 ESIRGLERD
-647 ELEKQKKQLIDAYN
+647 HLEKQRKELVDAYN
-661 AEIAE
+661 IEIQI
-666 LRNKQKNEEKLT
+666 LRNKQKNEERLT
-678 DESRKL
+678 QESRDL
-684 IDQIISNS
+684 IDEIMLNS
-692 AIKLATDLELL
+692 YKKLQYELELL
-703 EIDFQQRSLNL
+703 DIEDQQRQLNL

-723 ALMERGTVDYYAT
+723 SLMESGTVQYYAI

-743 QMEYEILENKKQI
+743 QMEYELLENRKQV
-756 ETLRKD
+756 ESLRKD

-807 NKFRLQQEKDMWTRR
+807 NKFKLQQEKDMWTRR

-837 KATIENILK
+837 KATIENILAM
-846 TLDRQLD
+846 LDRQLG
-853 ELNIGRDLF
+853 ELNAGRDLF

-869 DNEQKSA
+869 DSEQKSA

-904 KAREQVDRAYEVLQ
+904 KAREQVDRAYEFLQ

-923 RNQGYANNVESA
+923 RNQGYANNVETA

-980 KTFTTLGPF
+980 KTFSTLGPF
-989 GIPAAT
+989 GIPAAV

-1006 GAKIRAKQVINT
+1006 GAKIKAKQVIST

-1043 LGKTNKGKERR
+1043 LGKTSKGKERR
-1054 AEGGEILAIVNK
+1054 AEGGEVLAVVNK

-1101 HPINTYK
+1101 HPTNTYS
-1108 SDIDLMDIDSNVKA
+1108 SDIDLMGIDSNVKA

-1129 RYHSDGTGLL
+1129 RYYSDGAGLL
-1139 VERYKNRT
+1139 IERYKNRT

>member
-1 MDINPIPYSAFV
+1 
-13 KEDNSI
+13 
-19 QKLIEQLS
+19 
-27 ALQDKYMEL
+27 
-36 LKVVKADASTTKTS
+36 
-50 LSAISASTK
+50 
-59 EGQDSINAAA
+59 
-69 LGVQR
+69 
-74 LKRLHEELKLAFSE
+74 
-88 VGREIAKYKDRLAD
+88 
-102 VNKENALNA
+102 
-111 KIILANDQSL
+111 
-121 KQLKSE
+121 
-127 LGLLVKKYEEL
+127 
-138 SAEERINGA
+138 
-147 ATQELID
+147 
-154 RILFLRQE
+154 
-162 IKNITAN
+162 
-169 ITLQAKASR
+169 
-178 TQADTTNAVARA
+178 
-190 TDKLI
+190 
-195 RAYSEETSELF
+195 
-206 RIKRETDEVLKIKR
+206 
-220 LEARAT
+220 
-226 DGTANSYNRLAA
+226 
-238 QYELNMI
+238 
-245 NLNKYSQEVI
+245 
-255 NLSPFLKRQQEE
+255 
-267 SKKMRLEMIRLKE
+267 MIRLKE

-378 LYGGKLINLIK
+378 LYGGKIVDWISNLGGADSALK
-389 HLTEAKGVSESLAK
+389 KVTKAHTEFLESLKDGNNEYTNAIESITRLNAIFKNIDGVYLTAK
-403 AQKAINKAFLDT
+403 DALEEYNKTLGDAFGHAEDLATAQQSIIDKGDAYIDVTLKMAMANANLAHMSKSMAEATALAANTQITWWDRMVRRLTGEDIRDEKGRSMIIGSKEWIDKVILSERQEKAEKLKEQGKAFYNAYLEG
-415 DNTYTDTIVKYKV
+415 IAEAYK
-428 LKKEWELLGDS
+428 
-439 IDKRT
+439 
-444 KFIEDNADA
+444 A
-453 FESLGVSITTVNDAE
+453 
-468 NVFVNNSAQFIK
+468 
-480 ALELRAKAE
+480 AE
-489 AARALAEKEFQKE
+489 AAGIDLF
-502 VEAEAKREDKAK
+502 
-514 AAQLEAERLKS
+514 
-525 YKERGL
+525 
-531 LTPGEQFALTELD
+531 PD
-544 SASLQQLKTTMDATF
+544 SNL
-559 EAMTESQKE
+559 
-568 AYLNAA
+568 
-574 KSTFQLQGEQYID
+574 
-587 IMTKY
+587 
-592 LDEADKIATIYGFKP
+592 
-607 AKGKD
+607 GKD
-612 GKDGKSKADNAL
+612 PKEPKGPSDLST
-624 QIEQENLRIR
+624 ENENIKIR
-634 KRYAESITALERD
+634 RQYLASVRALERD
-647 ELEKQKKQLIDAYN
+647 HLERQRKELVDAFN
-661 AEIAE
+661 IEIQI
-666 LRNKQKNEEKLT
+666 LRNKQINEERLT
-678 DESRKL
+678 QESRDL
-684 IDQIISNS
+684 IDEIILNS
-692 AIKLATDLELL
+692 YKKLLYDLELL
-703 EIDFQQRSLNL
+703 DIEDQQRQLNL

-723 ALMERGTVDYYAT
+723 SLMERGTVEYYAT

-807 NKFRLQQEKDMWTRR
+807 NKFKLQQEKDMWTRR
-822 LEMAKSGLLALTDLE
+822 LEMAKSGLLTLTALE
-837 KATIENILK
+837 KATIENILEM
-846 TLDRQLD
+846 LDRQLD
-853 ELNIGRDLF
+853 ELKTGRDLF

-881 SFVKENIGAMI
+881 SFVMDNIGDMI
-892 DAEIRLAEVKLE
+892 DAEIRLAEIKLE
-904 KAREQVDRAYEVLQ
+904 KAREQVDRAYEFLQ

-923 RNQGYANNVESA
+923 RNQGYANNVETA

-980 KTFTTLGPF
+980 KTFSTLGPF
-989 GIPAAT
+989 GIPAAV

-1006 GAKIRAKQVINT
+1006 GAKIKAKQVIST

-1043 LGKTNKGKERR
+1043 LGKTSKGKERR
-1054 AEGGEILAIVNK
+1054 AEGGEVLAIVNK

-1101 HPINTYK
+1101 YPTNTYK
-1108 SDIDLMDIDSNVKA
+1108 SDIDLMGIDSNVKA

-1129 RYHSDGTGLL
+1129 RYYSDGAGLL
-1139 VERYKNRT
+1139 IERYKNRT
-1147 RTFKRR
+1147 RTFKRK

>member
-27 ALQDKYMEL
+27 ALQDKYVEL

-59 EGQDSINAAA
+59 EGQDGINAAA
-69 LGVQR
+69 LGAQR
-74 LKRLHEELKLAFSE
+74 LKRLQEELKLAFSE
-88 VGREIAKYKDRLAD
+88 VGREIAKYKDRLAG

-111 KIILANDQSL
+111 KTILANDQSL
-121 KQLKSE
+121 KQLKGE
-127 LGLLVKKYEEL
+127 LGLLVKQYEEL

-154 RILFLRQE
+154 RIIFLRQE
-162 IKNITAN
+162 IKNVTAN
-169 ITLQAKASR
+169 ITLQTKASH
-178 TQADTTNAVARA
+178 TQAAANNAVAKA

-195 RAYSEETSELF
+195 KAYSKETNELF

-226 DGTANSYNRLAA
+226 DGTTNSYNRLAA

-308 ELPAMAVSMQTFFI
+308 ELPAMAISAQTFFI

-346 KMGRETTSVWKQLA
+346 KIGRETTSVWKQLA

-389 HLTEAKGVSESLAK
+389 HLTEAKGVSESLVK

-531 LTPGEQFALTELD
+531 LTPGEQFALTEID
-544 SASLQQLKTTMDATF
+544 SASLQQLKITMDATF

-568 AYLNAA
+568 AYLNAT

-607 AKGKD
+607 VKGED
-612 GKDGKSKADNAL
+612 EKSKADNAL

-647 ELEKQKKQLIDAYN
+647 ELEKQKKQLIGAYN

-666 LRNKQKNEEKLT
+666 LRNKQKNEKKLT

-723 ALMERGTVDYYAT
+723 SLMERGTVDYYAT

-756 ETLRKD
+756 ESLRKD

-807 NKFRLQQEKDMWTRR
+807 NKFKLQQEKDMWTRR
-822 LEMAKSGLLALTDLE
+822 LEMAKSGLLTLTALE
-837 KATIENILK
+837 KATIENILVA
-846 TLDRQLD
+846 LDRQLD
-853 ELNIGRDLF
+853 ELDAGRDLF

-869 DNEQKSA
+869 DGEQKSA

-881 SFVKENIGAMI
+881 GFVKENIGAMI

-904 KAREQVDRAYEVLQ
+904 KAREQVDRAYDFLQ

-923 RNQGYANNVESA
+923 RNQGYANNVENA

-947 KALEQKKKAQL
+947 KALQQKKKAQL

-980 KTFTTLGPF
+980 KTFSTLGPF
-989 GIPAAT
+989 GIPAAV

-1006 GAKIRAKQVINT
+1006 GAKIKAKQVINT

-1023 AEGHVELLEGGS
+1023 AEGHVELLEGGA

-1054 AEGGEILAIVNK
+1054 AEGGEVLAVVNK

-1096 FNVAN
+1096 FNVAS

-1108 SDIDLMDIDSNVKA
+1108 SDVDLMGIDSNVKA

-1129 RYHSDGTGLL
+1129 RYHSDGAGLL

>member
-138 SAEERINGA
+138 SAEERINGT

-169 ITLQAKASR
+169 ITLQTKASR

-195 RAYSEETSELF
+195 KAYSEETSELF

-378 LYGGKLINLIK
+378 LYGGKIVEWVSNL
-389 HLTEAKGVSESLAK
+389 GS
-403 AQKAINKAFLDT
+403 
-415 DNTYTDTIVKYKV
+415 
-428 LKKEWELLGDS
+428 
-439 IDKRT
+439 
-444 KFIEDNADA
+444 
-453 FESLGVSITTVNDAE
+453 
-468 NVFVNNSAQFIK
+468 
-480 ALELRAKAE
+480 
-489 AARALAEKEFQKE
+489 
-502 VEAEAKREDKAK
+502 
-514 AAQLEAERLKS
+514 
-525 YKERGL
+525 
-531 LTPGEQFALTELD
+531 
-544 SASLQQLKTTMDATF
+544 
-559 EAMTESQKE
+559 
-568 AYLNAA
+568 
-574 KSTFQLQGEQYID
+574 
-587 IMTKY
+587 
-592 LDEADKIATIYGFKP
+592 
-607 AKGKD
+607 
-612 GKDGKSKADNAL
+612 ADNAL
-624 QIEQENLRIR
+624 KKVTKTYTEFLKSLKEGNNEYTEAI
-634 KRYAESITALERD
+634 ESITRLSTIFKNIDGVYLTAEDALEEYNKTLGNAFGHTEDLATAQQNIIDKSDAYIDVMFKMAEANAYLEQMSKSVAEATALAANTQITWWDRLVRRFTGKDVLD
-647 ELEKQKKQLIDAYN
+647 ERGRSMIIGSKEWINKVILSERQEKAEKIKAQGKAFYEAYLDGMAEAFKAAKAAGIDLFPGSNLGKDPKEPNAPSDLSIENENIKIYKQYLESIRGLEKDQLEKRRKELIDAHDI
-661 AEIAE
+661 EIQI
-666 LRNKQKNEEKLT
+666 LRNKQKNEERLT
-678 DESRKL
+678 QESRDL
-684 IDQIISNS
+684 IDEIILNS
-692 AIKLATDLELL
+692 HKKLQYELELL
-703 EIDFQQRSLNL
+703 DIEDQQRQLNL

-723 ALMERGTVDYYAT
+723 SLMERGTVDYYAT

-807 NKFRLQQEKDMWTRR
+807 NKFKLQQEKDMWTRR

-904 KAREQVDRAYEVLQ
+904 KAREQVDRAYEFLQ

-1043 LGKTNKGKERR
+1043 LGKTSKGKERR

-1096 FNVAN
+1096 FNVAS

-1108 SDIDLMDIDSNVKA
+1108 SDIDLMNIDSNVKA

-1129 RYHSDGTGLL
+1129 RYYSDGSGLL

-1147 RTFKRR
+1147 RTFRRR